1 MRSIEEVRRSI
12 AELEIIPL
20 VPMPDDPTESKKFK
34 RMYKQAQKKVVKLRK
49 VESILLSGLK
59 EDSLLRQKRE
69 QEVLEQNLEDGFESW
84 VKFNESTLKSQG
96 KYRKDFKK
104 LYEAEVELPK
114 IRQQIEILNYVLAG

>member
-1 MRSIEEVRRSI
+1 MRSIEEVRQSI
-12 AELEIIPL
+12 SELEKIPL
-20 VPMPDDPTESKKFK
+20 VPMPDDPTEAKKFN
-34 RMYKQAQKKVVKLRK
+34 RLYKQAQKKVVKLRK

-96 KYRKDFKK
+96 KYHKDFKK

>member
-1 MRSIEEVRRSI
+1 MRSIEEVAKDIKALERI
-12 AELEIIPL
+12 AGSPKPL
-20 VPMPDDPTESKKFK
+20 DPTELKKFK

-84 VKFNESTLKSQG
+84 VKLNESTLKSQG
-96 KYRKDFKK
+96 KYHKDFKK